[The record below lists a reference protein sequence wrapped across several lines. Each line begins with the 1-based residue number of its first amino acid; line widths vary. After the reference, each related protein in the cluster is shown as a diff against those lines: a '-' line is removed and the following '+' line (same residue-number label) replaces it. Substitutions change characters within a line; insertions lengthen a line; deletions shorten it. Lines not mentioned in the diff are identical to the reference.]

1 MKKFER
7 NFIRY
12 TDAGLPVIYVDTLED
27 DKARD
32 IIFKICGRVER
43 GIVEWSLS
51 GAFEYSGT
59 SVMEIPP
66 ADLAATLQ
74 LLIADDNLDNKTL
87 ILRDAHF
94 FLDKPETIA
103 AIKKLAQGINGGKYD
118 CTVCIIAPLV
128 TLPREL
134 VNYITVM
141 ELDDL
146 TENSIKEIVS
156 NFIKMQKISPPRA
169 DLLEKLVTRL
179 KGLSQTEIGNIL
191 SLSISEDGMLD
202 YSDLPLILEQKQQMI
217 RKSGILEMVR
227 VKESMDDIGGLEILK
242 AWLKRKAEIFKQI
255 KKAQDFGVDIPKG
268 VLIAGMPGC
277 GKSLTA
283 KAAAKAFDI
292 PLLRLDMGRLM
303 GKYVGESEGNMRRAI
318 KITEASSPCVLWID
332 ELEKAFAGIGA
343 NSSEVTTRLFGNFL
357 TWMQEKDSLA
367 FVVATANKIDALPPE
382 LLRKGRFDE
391 IFYVDLPNKAERKKI
406 IEIHIKKRRH
416 ARDLETINLNTLVEK
431 TEGYCGADLEGIVR
445 EAIEIAFVNK
455 KPRLS
460 TENLLDAIEN
470 THSLSEIMKDSIEN
484 MKKMYQNLKL
494 KSASSK
500 LED

>member
-191 SLSISEDGMLD
+191 SLSISEDGMLN